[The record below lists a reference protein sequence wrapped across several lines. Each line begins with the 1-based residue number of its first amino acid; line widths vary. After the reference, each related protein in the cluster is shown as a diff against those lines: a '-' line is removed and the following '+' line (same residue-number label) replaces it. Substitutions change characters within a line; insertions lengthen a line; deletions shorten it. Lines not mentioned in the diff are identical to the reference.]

1 MAKLRS
7 FKEYTAVGNISAE
20 LVFKNLP
27 FVLFL
32 CFIAMVYIA
41 NAHYSEKKVRE
52 IQKMQS
58 DLKQQRWQYMSLKS
72 ELMFESKRSEII
84 NALEPIGLKTS
95 QNKPNKIVVSK
106 DR

>member
-1 MAKLRS
+1 MAKS

-32 CFIAMVYIA
+32 SFIAMIYIA

-52 IQKMQS
+52 IQKLQS
-58 DLKQQRWQYMSLKS
+58 ELKQQRWQYMSLKS
-72 ELMFESKRSEII
+72 ELMYQSKRSEIM
-84 NALEPIGLKTS
+84 NAVEPLGLKT
-95 QNKPNKIVVSK
+95 NKYKPNKIVVNK
-106 DR
+106 K